1 MTKSNQN
8 RALQIAVTGLLL
20 LGLLWLRL
28 ADPAMV
34 STMRGTG
41 FDTLQRIWPRQASES
56 VPVRVIDIDEASLK
70 KLGQWPWPRTT
81 LAKMVDQLQQLGAA
95 AIAFDIVFP
104 EADRMSPRSIAR
116 DPEFKK
122 FLGAT
127 ADINALPDSDAT
139 FATSLANRPTVVAFA
154 TTATGTASEDLPAK
168 AGFAQTGA
176 PAILAPPQFK
186 TATTNLAMINA
197 TAAGHG
203 GINIDLAGQQG
214 VARQIPFLW
223 SDGNRFSPSLVVE
236 ALRVAQGIETIII
249 NAAPDTENAI
259 ESIRIGELEI
269 PVSEQGFFPVYFR
282 ADDPELYVSSADLLD
297 PEKAEVLR
305 AKIEGHIVFIGTSA
319 VGLLDVRTTT
329 LGEPVA
335 GVSVHA
341 QATEQILQ
349 GMFLTRPEWL
359 VALELAGTAFLG
371 MVIAAAAA
379 YVRPLTTMIIAA
391 ISMAVV
397 VTTNALAFRTFGFLV
412 DGTFP
417 AFALLITSLAGIAWR
432 LIVTDKDGR
441 QMRHLF
447 GHYVAPSV
455 MAHIESN
462 PQNLKLGGEVREV
475 TVMFLDI
482 ENFTPLSE
490 KLSPEELVQTV
501 NGLWN
506 VCTAA
511 ILAQQGTIDKFIGDA
526 VMAFW
531 NAPVNVDNHQCRAAK
546 AALDIRQRVAS
557 YNENPT
563 VRALLN
569 ERGIVPI
576 AVRVGLASGPA
587 CVGNMGSEDRFDYS
601 VLGETV
607 NTAART
613 EATCKRIG
621 HDILIAGKLHDATQN
636 LAILPAGHANMKGIS
651 HPEPIYVV
659 LGDETEKASSN
670 FKALEKEHRHLAQ
683 NLALNPKPAK
693 LAGIRQLLNEI
704 AIHHPLSEKY
714 LKAMA
719 ERPEDFAAFKPAP
732 ARG

>member
-1 MTKSNQN
+1 M
-8 RALQIAVTGLLL
+8 
-20 LGLLWLRL
+20 
-28 ADPAMV
+28 AD
-34 STMRGTG
+34 
-41 FDTLQRIWPRQASES
+41 
-56 VPVRVIDIDEASLK
+56 SL
-70 KLGQWPWPRTT
+70 
-81 LAKMVDQLQQLGAA
+81 
-95 AIAFDIVFP
+95 
-104 EADRMSPRSIAR
+104 
-116 DPEFKK
+116 
-122 FLGAT
+122 
-127 ADINALPDSDAT
+127 
-139 FATSLANRPTVVAFA
+139 
-154 TTATGTASEDLPAK
+154 
-168 AGFAQTGA
+168 
-176 PAILAPPQFK
+176 
-186 TATTNLAMINA
+186 
-197 TAAGHG
+197 
-203 GINIDLAGQQG
+203 
-214 VARQIPFLW
+214 
-223 SDGNRFSPSLVVE
+223 
-236 ALRVAQGIETIII
+236 
-249 NAAPDTENAI
+249 
-259 ESIRIGELEI
+259 
-269 PVSEQGFFPVYFR
+269 
-282 ADDPELYVSSADLLD
+282 
-297 PEKAEVLR
+297 
-305 AKIEGHIVFIGTSA
+305 
-319 VGLLDVRTTT
+319 
-329 LGEPVA
+329 
-335 GVSVHA
+335 
-341 QATEQILQ
+341 
-349 GMFLTRPEWL
+349 
-359 VALELAGTAFLG
+359 AFLG

-379 YVRPLTTMIIAA
+379 YIRPVTTMTIAA

-417 AFALLITSLAGIAWR
+417 AFALLLTSLAGIAWR

-526 VMAFW
+526 IMAFW
-531 NAPVNVDNHQCRAAK
+531 NAPVTVSDHQCRAAK
-546 AALDIRQRVAS
+546 AALDIRKYVAT
-557 YNENPT
+557 YNENPA
-563 VRALLN
+563 VRALLA
-569 ERGIVPI
+569 ERGVVPI

-621 HDILIAGKLHDATQN
+621 HDILIAGKLHDATKN

-651 HPEPIYVV
+651 HPEPIFVV
-659 LGDETEKASSN
+659 MGDETEKATAS
-670 FKALEKEHRHLAQ
+670 FKELEKEHRHLAQ
-683 NLALNPKPAK
+683 NLALKPKPAK

-704 AIHHPLSEKY
+704 AIHHPVSEKY

-719 ERPEDFAAFKPAP
+719 DRAQDFETPTPAP
-732 ARG
+732 APG

>member
-8 RALQIAVTGLLL
+8 RVLQIAVTGLLL

-41 FDTLQRIWPRQASES
+41 FDTLQRMWPRQATENL
-56 VPVRVIDIDEASLK
+56 PVRVVDIDEASLK
-70 KLGQWPWPRTT
+70 KLGQWPWPRST

-95 AIAFDIVFP
+95 VIAFDIVFP
-104 EADRMSPRSIAR
+104 EADRMSPRRIAS
-116 DPEFKK
+116 DPEFKSV
-122 FLGAT
+122 LGTA
-127 ADINALPDSDAT
+127 ADINALPDFDVIFSA
-139 FATSLANRPTVVAFA
+139 ALANRPTVVAFA
-154 TTATGTASEDLPAK
+154 TSTTGTAAADLPAK

-186 TATTNLAMINA
+186 AATTNLAAINA

-223 SDGNRFSPSLVVE
+223 SDGTRFSPSLVVE
-236 ALRVAQGIETIII
+236 ALRVAQGVETIIV
-249 NAAPDTENAI
+249 NAAPDTDNAI

-282 ADDPELYVSSADLLD
+282 PDSPDLYISSSDLLD
-297 PEKAEVLR
+297 PATAENLR
-305 AKIEGHIVFIGTSA
+305 SKVEGHIVFIGTSA

-371 MVIAAAAA
+371 MAIATAAA
-379 YVRPLTTMIIAA
+379 YVRPLTTMAIAA
-391 ISMAVV
+391 VSMAVV
-397 VTTNALAFRTFGFLV
+397 VTTNAMAFRTLGLLV

-506 VCTAA
+506 VCTSA

-526 VMAFW
+526 IMAFW
-531 NAPVNVDNHQCRAAK
+531 NAPVSVADHQYRAAK
-546 AALDIRQRVAS
+546 AALDIRKRVAA
-557 YNENPT
+557 YNENP
-563 VRALLN
+563 VVHALLK

-621 HDILIAGKLHDATQN
+621 HDILIAGKLHGATRK

-651 HPEPIYVV
+651 HPEPIFVV
-659 LGDETEKASSN
+659 LGDETEKATTN
-670 FKALEKEHRHLAQ
+670 FAELEKEHQHLAQ
-683 NLALNPKPAK
+683 NLALGPKPAK
-693 LAGIRQLLNEI
+693 LAGIRQLLDEI
-704 AIHHPLSEKY
+704 AIHHPVSEKY

>member
-1 MTKSNQN
+1 MTKNSKN

-28 ADPAMV
+28 LDPALV
-34 STMRGTG
+34 ATMRGTG
-41 FDTLQRIWPRQASES
+41 FDTLQRIWPRQITES
-56 VPVRVIDIDEASLK
+56 VPVRIVDIDEASLK

-81 LAKMVDQLQQLGAA
+81 LAQMVDRLQQLGAA
-95 AIAFDIVFP
+95 AVAFDIVFP
-104 EADRMSPRSIAR
+104 EVDRMSPRRVAS
-116 DPEFKK
+116 DPVFRKV
-122 FLGAT
+122 LGAT
-127 ADINALPDSDAT
+127 TDINALPDSDAT

-154 TTATGTASEDLPAK
+154 TSKAGTASADLPAK

-176 PAILAPPQFK
+176 SAILAPPQFK
-186 TATTNLAMINA
+186 TATTNLPEINA

-203 GINIDLAGQQG
+203 AINIDLAGQQG

-223 SDGNRFSPSLVVE
+223 SDGTRFSPSLVVE
-236 ALRVAQGIETIII
+236 ALRVAQGIDTIIV
-249 NAAPDTENAI
+249 NAAPDTEDAI
-259 ESIRIGELEI
+259 ETLRIGELEI

-282 ADDPELYVSSADLLD
+282 PDSPDLYVSAADLLD
-297 PEKAEVLR
+297 SEKSEALR
-305 AKIEGHIVFIGTSA
+305 SKIEGHIVFIGTSA

-329 LGEPVA
+329 LGESVA

-349 GMFLTRPEWL
+349 GQFLTRPEWL
-359 VALELAGTAFLG
+359 IALELAGTAFLG

-379 YVRPLTTMIIAA
+379 YIRPVTTMTIAA

-397 VTTNALAFRTFGFLV
+397 VTTNALAFRTYGLLV
-412 DGTFP
+412 DGTYP
-417 AFALLITSLAGIAWR
+417 AFALLLTSLAGIAWR

-526 VMAFW
+526 IMAFW
-531 NAPVNVDNHQCRAAK
+531 NAPVTVADHQCRAAK
-546 AALDIRQRVAS
+546 AALDIRKYVAT
-557 YNENPT
+557 YNENPA
-563 VRALLN
+563 VHALLN

-576 AVRVGLASGPA
+576 AVRIGLASGPA

-621 HDILIAGKLHDATQN
+621 HDILIAGKLHDATKN
-636 LAILPAGHANMKGIS
+636 LAILPAGHANMKGIT

-659 LGDETEKASSN
+659 LGDELEKTTAN
-670 FKALEKEHRHLAQ
+670 FKELEKEHRHLAQ

-693 LAGIRQLLNEI
+693 MAGIRQLLEEI
-704 AIHHPLSEKY
+704 AIHHPVSAKY
-714 LKAMA
+714 LTTMA
-719 ERPEDFAAFKPAP
+719 ERPQDFAAFKPAP